1 MTGAE
6 SQPRQRL
13 RQVLRH
19 LSAPSCCQAS
29 LFAAAAAVGPQLRA
43 DAAHAP
49 VDRELLAHHLRQL
62 ERDGVTV
69 LDEVYTR
76 EQVAQWQAALD
87 AAWVPLKAELPS
99 LDWRTYRFKQ
109 HYLDADSFCTGKV
122 LYEGKRVA
130 RRDDGTGVIDMG
142 RGRFDVYGTA
152 LETNAALSVI
162 VDEPPP
168 MLAAIAKSLLHE
180 GYSPDD
186 AGALP
191 TLLPSEE
198 DKGGTWHRD
207 AYSLF
212 ENETLDLALPWFYL
226 TAILPLSDLGPG
238 EGATEFCLGSHK
250 ANLGA
255 LGITTREGVEAWA
268 EGQPKLEATMRAGS
282 ICLFHGFTLHRG
294 GPITARQSSSSS
306 SSSSSSDGS
315 VAATGGGG
323 GRRSRDV
330 LYYGFTKNWYNAEP
344 RVDYDLV

>member
-1 MTGAE
+1 M
-6 SQPRQRL
+6 L

-29 LFAAAAAVGPQLRA
+29 LSAAAAAVGPQLRA
-43 DAAHAP
+43 DAGHAP

-69 LDEVYTR
+69 LEEVYTR

-162 VDEPPP
+162 VDEYHRDQHMIIECKESVSVGKHWKTSLNVGALVTLNFPFLLKAGLSGRLP
-168 MLAAIAKSLLHE
+168 AKQALHVAKTVCHTFPTFATWCVFSLL
-180 GYSPDD
+180 SP
-186 AGALP
+186 
-191 TLLPSEE
+191 
-198 DKGGTWHRD
+198 
-207 AYSLF
+207 
-212 ENETLDLALPWFYL
+212 
-226 TAILPLSDLGPG
+226 
-238 EGATEFCLGSHK
+238 
-250 ANLGA
+250 
-255 LGITTREGVEAWA
+255 V
-268 EGQPKLEATMRAGS
+268 
-282 ICLFHGFTLHRG
+282 
-294 GPITARQSSSSS
+294 
-306 SSSSSSDGS
+306 
-315 VAATGGGG
+315 
-323 GRRSRDV
+323 GRRIASQLVFD
-330 LYYGFTKNWYNAEP
+330 LMLNALLK
-344 RVDYDLV
+344 LVMVPC